1 MRARRMA
8 SLLLSMIL
16 CITMMPISVFAGE
29 TGGTTPTEPAMK
41 VVNIDVS
48 DDNVENED
56 YKIDDNGIILRK
68 RDVKY
73 ELSGTTDK
81 EIRLWGSNDAA
92 DINQAFYMVLNNV
105 TVNGGIKVENSPV
118 KMVIDVPEGT
128 VNTISK
134 VRANDLTITGKGEL
148 NATDLDVTQKTSY
161 MPSALCIKDAT
172 VNVNCRSN
180 AGDSCE
186 WNGVCVLEGDAKVK
200 YISNSNFAALKMGV
214 KSGDNTHSLTL
225 KDNAKLYCLQG
236 IKEPSSYCV
245 DGLEIFSTDLTLD
258 DNAYLEAEGRDTT
271 EKNLS
276 SGIMSSGIMS
286 QGNITI
292 KKNASI
298 KVTSQGVAVS
308 TWGNINIQGG
318 NILAESIRSNGIFS
332 GGSITID
339 NAKVDAKGYWPA
351 IFSDGKLTI
360 SNSNIKGK
368 SSNDVGVFSK
378 NAITVNNS
386 LVRASAA
393 TDQDGI
399 RGNKGVSVTSSWI
412 ETSGPESFDGENT
425 GVLFNNFSADNPA
438 GEATVKGNLVIKD
451 DVTIGENMTLI
462 IPADTTLTV
471 SPGKKFTNNG
481 TVKVKGSFVNSG
493 TVVCTKH
500 TGGQATTTEKA
511 KCAICGVEY
520 GELLSSGG
528 HYVPT
533 QRPEIQTNEGGKTE
547 LSNNGRTLTIT
558 PDEGKEVEKVLVNG
572 EDRGAVTEITG
583 LRTGDKVEIFFKDKA
598 PTKEELDTAAKDIL
612 KNASRRITIWRTS
625 KKSIRITAVG
635 DLSELIEKGYVVK
648 YTFYKKVPGADKY
661 TAVKT
666 TENNKYNYTKLKKGI
681 NKFQV
686 KIRIYDKDGN
696 FVASG
701 WTYYR
706 AAKTK
711 A

>member
-16 CITMMPISVFAGE
+16 CITMMPISVFADE

-81 EIRLWGSNDAA
+81 EIRLWGSNNAE
-92 DINQAFYMVLNNV
+92 DIDQAFYMVLNKV
-105 TVNGGIKVENSPV
+105 VVNGGIKVENSPV

-186 WNGVCVLEGDAKVK
+186 WNGVCVLEGDAKVT
-200 YISNSNFAALKMGV
+200 YVSNSKYAALKMGV

-236 IKEPSSYCV
+236 IKEPSSSCV
-245 DGLEIFSTDLTLD
+245 NGLEIFSTDLTLD
-258 DNAYLEAEGRDTT
+258 DNAYLEAEGRATT
-271 EKNLS
+271 GKYL
-276 SGIMSSGIMS
+276 SSGIMS

-292 KKNASI
+292 KENASI
-298 KVTSQGVAVS
+298 KVASQGAAVS

-318 NILAESIRSNGIFS
+318 NILAESIWSNGIFS

-360 SNSNIKGK
+360 SNSNIKGQ
-368 SSNDVGVFSK
+368 SSNDVAVFSR
-378 NAITVNNS
+378 NAITVDNS

-393 TDQDGI
+393 TDYDGI
-399 RGNKGVSVTSSWI
+399 RGNEGVSVTSSWI
-412 ETSGPESFDGENT
+412 ETSGPESFTGEET
-425 GVLFNNFSADNPA
+425 GVLFNSFSADKPA
-438 GEATVKGNLVIKD
+438 GEATVKGDLVIKD

-471 SPGKKFTNNG
+471 SPGKSFTNNG
-481 TVKVKGSFVNSG
+481 TVKVEGSFTNSG

-533 QRPEIQTNEGGKTE
+533 QHPDVQTNEGGKFE
-547 LSNNGRTLTIT
+547 LSNNGKTLTII

-572 EDRGAVTEITG
+572 ENRGAVTEITG

-598 PTKEELDTAAKDIL
+598 PTKEELDAAAKDIL
-612 KNASRRITIWRTS
+612 KKASRRITIWRTS

-648 YTFYKKVPGADKY
+648 YTFYKKAPGADKY
-661 TAVKT
+661 TAIKT

>member
-1 MRARRMA
+1 MRARRIA

-16 CITMMPISVFAGE
+16 CITMMPISVFADE
-29 TGGTTPTEPAMK
+29 TGGTSPTEPTMK
-41 VVNIDVS
+41 VVNIEVS
-48 DDNVENED
+48 DDSTDNDD
-56 YKIDDNGIILRK
+56 YKIDGECIILRK

-81 EIRLWGSNDAA
+81 EIRLWGSNDAE
-92 DINQAFYMVLNNV
+92 DIDQAFYMVLNNV
-105 TVNGGIKVENSPV
+105 TVNGGINVVNSPV
-118 KMVIDVPEGT
+118 KMVIDVPEGSENT
-128 VNTISK
+128 VSK
-134 VRANDLTITGKGEL
+134 VRANDLTITGKGVI
-148 NATDLDVTQKTSY
+148 NATDLDVIQKTSY

-186 WNGVCVLEGDAKVK
+186 WNGVCVLEGDAKVT
-200 YISNSNFAALKMGV
+200 YISNSNYAALKIGV
-214 KSGDNTHSLTL
+214 KSGDNTHSLTI
-225 KDNAKLYCLQG
+225 KENAKLYCLQG
-236 IKEPSSYCV
+236 INEPSSSCV
-245 DGLEIFSTDLTLD
+245 NGLEIFSTDLTLD

-271 EKNLS
+271 GKYL
-276 SGIMSSGIMS
+276 SSGIMS

-298 KVTSQGVAVS
+298 KVASQGVAVS

-318 NILAESIRSNGIFS
+318 TVLADSSLSNGIYAD
-332 GGSITID
+332 GSITIY
-339 NAKVDAKGYWPA
+339 NAKVDAKGYLPA
-351 IFSDGKLTI
+351 IFSNGKMNI
-360 SNSNIKGK
+360 SNSNIKGQ
-368 SSNDVGVFSK
+368 SSNDVAVFSRD
-378 NAITVNNS
+378 AITVNNS

-393 TDQDGI
+393 TDYDGI
-399 RGNKGVSVTSSWI
+399 GGDKGVSVTSSWI

-438 GEATVKGNLVIKD
+438 GEATVKGNLAIND

-471 SPGKKFTNNG
+471 SPGKNFTNNG
-481 TVKVKGSFVNSG
+481 TVKVEGSFTNSG

-533 QRPEIQTNEGGKTE
+533 QRPDVKSNEGGKTE
-547 LSNNGRTLTIT
+547 LSNNGKTLTIT
-558 PDEGKEVEKVLVNG
+558 PDEGKEVEKILVNG

-583 LRTGDKVEIFFKDKA
+583 LRTGDKVEIFFKDKV
-598 PTKEELDTAAKDIL
+598 PTKEELDAAAKDIL

-625 KKSIRITAVG
+625 KKSIRVTAVG

-648 YTFYKKVPGADKY
+648 YTFYKKAPGADKY
-661 TAVKT
+661 RAIKT